1 MTPHQ
6 LWDAA
11 LTLEN
16 DGEFYKA
23 YVTQRPAEFSK
34 DRRNLIN
41 TALGR
46 LKIYSCD
53 VKDREALRRYL
64 DEAWNLPP
72 ARHATDSETNTGPV
86 VEFWKEEVRYPPAKK
101 PEPEPRNPTG
111 LPAGAVWWR
120 HTQWQWADPV
130 RHGAFYTKEDI
141 AKMVKMFYEGY
152 AAPAIADELGRKHNS
167 IAAKLAT
174 MKLLSFDSEMNLW
187 HVGDNL
193 PPMQQILSINHNTV
207 PAEQIPTPLDQPQPT
222 KETIMT
228 TASII
233 EITTKTLINGIDIA
247 TMGDSA
253 IYSTIANQE
262 AEIKKLEAIENKP
275 KRLVA
280 EIEKRKAGIKALV
293 DFLDSKEA
301 K

>member
-1 MTPHQ
+1 MTLCPIK

-23 YVTQRPAEFSK
+23 YVTQRPAEYSK
-34 DRRNLIN
+34 DRRNRIN
-41 TALGR
+41 SALGR
-46 LKIYSCD
+46 LKIYGSD

-86 VEFWKEEVRYPPAKK
+86 VEFWKEEVRYPP
-101 PEPEPRNPTG
+101 
-111 LPAGAVWWR
+111 
-120 HTQWQWADPV
+120 
-130 RHGAFYTKEDI
+130 
-141 AKMVKMFYEGY
+141 
-152 AAPAIADELGRKHNS
+152 
-167 IAAKLAT
+167 
-174 MKLLSFDSEMNLW
+174 
-187 HVGDNL
+187 
-193 PPMQQILSINHNTV
+193 MQQILSINHNTV
-207 PAEQIPTPLDQPQPT
+207 PAEQIPTPLDQPQPETT

-228 TASII
+228 TTTNAI
-233 EITTKTLINGIDIA
+233 EITTKTLINGQDIKGL
-247 TMGDSA
+247 TDSQ
-253 IYSTIANQE
+253 IYSLIADQE

-275 KRLVA
+275 KRLVN

-293 DFLDSKEA
+293 DYLDSKEA